1 MADRVLVTGGAGY
14 IGSHVTR
21 KLLERGEKVRILDN
35 FLYGDQGLAALFG
48 HPNLEVRSGDIC
60 DRAVLEE
67 SLKGVCGVIALAAL
81 VGDAACELDSDRTLA
96 TNYRAT
102 ETILNACE
110 KSGVRRL
117 VFASSCSVYGA
128 KGSVLLD
135 EESDREAVSLYGRTR
150 ILSEDLLG
158 AHRGGL
164 ELVVLRL
171 ATVCGSSPRMRFD
184 LMVNTMTACATFQGV
199 IRVSGASHWR
209 PHLHVQD
216 AAEGFLRALQE
227 PGLGGEIFNV
237 GADTQ
242 NFTIGE
248 IAERVAARVP
258 GTRVEQL
265 SANGDQRSY
274 RVSFAKIRGRLGFEP
289 RFTIDD
295 AIDEVHG
302 ACANGQVGDF
312 THERYHNAKWLN
324 LGRRSRGA
332 A

>member
-14 IGSHVTR
+14 IGAHVTR
-21 KLLERGEKVRILDN
+21 KLLECGEKVRILDS
-35 FLYGDQGLAALFG
+35 FVYGDHGLAGLLG
-48 HPNLEVRSGDIC
+48 HPNLEVRTGDIC
-60 DRAVLEE
+60 DRAVLDEA
-67 SLKGVCGVIALAAL
+67 LKGVRGVIALAAL
-81 VGDAACELDSDRTLA
+81 VGDAACELDADRTLA

-102 ETILNACE
+102 ETTLSACE
-110 KSGVRRL
+110 KIGVRRL

-135 EESDREAVSLYGRTR
+135 EESERQAVSLYGRTR
-150 ILSEDLLG
+150 ILSEDLLA
-158 AHRGGL
+158 AHRGDL
-164 ELVVLRL
+164 ELVILRL

-184 LMVNTMTACATFQGV
+184 LMVNTMTACAAFRGV

-216 AAEGFLRALQE
+216 AAEGFIRALQV
-227 PGLGGEIFNV
+227 PGVGGEIFNV
-237 GADTQ
+237 GADSQ

-258 GTRVEQL
+258 GTRVEQI

-274 RVSFAKIRGRLGFEP
+274 RVTFAKIRSRLGFQP

-302 ACANGQVGDF
+302 VCATGQVGDF
-312 THERYHNAKWLN
+312 TDERYHNAKWLN
-324 LGRRSRGA
+324 LNLRSRGA